1 MHPID
6 NYSTIQR
13 GLEELRQE
21 AERERLI
28 RAARLQKLDHP
39 VTLRRFVAWI
49 GSHLAR
55 RHQKPEHI
63 YTPRKTSNAVPA
75 SPHH

>member
-6 NYSTIQR
+6 SYPTIQR

-21 AERERLI
+21 AERERLV
-28 RAARLQKLDHP
+28 RAARLRKLGHLGI
-39 VTLRRFVAWI
+39 VRRFIAWA

-55 RHQKPEHI
+55 RQRKPEHV
-63 YTPRKTSNAVPA
+63 YTPRKTLNSVPA

>member
-6 NYSTIQR
+6 TYSTIQR

-21 AERERLI
+21 AERERLM
-28 RAARLQKLDHP
+28 RVARLRKLSNLG
-39 VTLRRFVAWI
+39 TLRRSVAWV
-49 GSHLAR
+49 GSHLVR
-55 RHQKPEHI
+55 WGQKLGHVR
-63 YTPRKTSNAVPA
+63 TPRKTLDSVPA

>member
-6 NYSTIQR
+6 SYPTIQR
-13 GLEELRQE
+13 GLEELRKE
-21 AERERLI
+21 AERERLV
-28 RAARLQKLDHP
+28 RVARLRKLGHLS
-39 VTLRRFVAWI
+39 TLRRLVAWV

-55 RHQKPEHI
+55 WGQKPV
-63 YTPRKTSNAVPA
+63 YGRTVRKTSNSVPA